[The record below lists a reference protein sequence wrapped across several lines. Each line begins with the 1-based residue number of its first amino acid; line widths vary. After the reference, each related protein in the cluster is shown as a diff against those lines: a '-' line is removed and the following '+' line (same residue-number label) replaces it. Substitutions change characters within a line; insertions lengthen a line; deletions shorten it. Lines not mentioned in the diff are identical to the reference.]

1 MGRAVFRLWAGWKD
15 RPGSCGAREHA
26 TTRRTSGSPSPSA
39 PPTSSCPR
47 CTAVAG
53 CLPGLQLH
61 LPVPAGHQEADEEV
75 RRQRPPLRLHQPEP
89 VPEVLHRQRNNKGVD
104 HLLDIRDQGKDQK
117 SHLKAATPLEHKGA
131 KVNSLRLTTKC
142 KRFIFLAKNE
152 TGLLALK
159 SRQIHQGFLG

>member
-1 MGRAVFRLWAGWKD
+1 MEPENLRQPKEPRVRRLPRLHLRARVRGV
-15 RPGSCGAREHA
+15 RPWQDARQA
-26 TTRRTSGSPSPSA
+26 
-39 PPTSSCPR
+39 
-47 CTAVAG
+47 
-53 CLPGLQLH
+53 LQLH

-75 RRQRPPLRLHQPEP
+75 RRQRSPLRLHQPEP

-159 SRQIHQGFLG
+159 SRQIHQGFLGQNNKPCLVFVK